1 MIRPRQLIV
10 TNLSEKQMMVLA
22 RSVRRPSLQTHLA
35 CIRMK
40 RVEAK
45 ILENEPED
53 PRTEPDQEPNTWLI
67 QGKLSEDV
75 LDWEKVRLDFQAS
88 EIKAEI
94 IESSL
99 SDPSRFTIRSSGR
112 SPLKKGDLVHVD
124 IR

>member
-1 MIRPRQLIV
+1 
-10 TNLSEKQMMVLA
+10 
-22 RSVRRPSLQTHLA
+22 
-35 CIRMK
+35 MK

-75 LDWEKVRLDFQAS
+75 LDWENVRLG
-88 EIKAEI
+88 K
-94 IESSL
+94 
-99 SDPSRFTIRSSGR
+99 

>member
-1 MIRPRQLIV
+1 
-10 TNLSEKQMMVLA
+10 
-22 RSVRRPSLQTHLA
+22 
-35 CIRMK
+35 MK

-53 PRTEPDQEPNTWLI
+53 PRTEPDQEPNTSLI

-75 LDWEKVRLDFQAS
+75 LDWEKVRLDFVSS
-88 EIKAEI
+88 EIEAEI

-99 SDPSRFTIRSSGR
+99 SDPDRFTIRTSGK

>member
-1 MIRPRQLIV
+1 
-10 TNLSEKQMMVLA
+10 
-22 RSVRRPSLQTHLA
+22 
-35 CIRMK
+35 MK

-75 LDWEKVRLDFQAS
+75 LDWENVRLEFVSS
-88 EIKAEI
+88 EIEAQI

-99 SDPSRFTIRSSGR
+99 SDPSRFTIRTSGR

>member
-1 MIRPRQLIV
+1 
-10 TNLSEKQMMVLA
+10 
-22 RSVRRPSLQTHLA
+22 
-35 CIRMK
+35 MK
-40 RVEAK
+40 RLEAE

-75 LDWEKVRLDFQAS
+75 LNWENVQLDFQSA
-88 EIKAEI
+88 EIETEI

-99 SDPSRFTIRSSGR
+99 SNPTRFTIRTSGR
-112 SPLKKGDLVHVD
+112 SPLKKGDQVHVN